1 MGMILKHLQGW
12 ELPGIESNRKSKLE
26 LNYTFS
32 FATYVLSDLESVAYL
47 QSMLAYPSAKQPWWL
62 SYQALK
68 ENEKMN

>member
-1 MGMILKHLQGW
+1 MPW
-12 ELPGIESNRKSKLE
+12 IESNRQSKLE

-32 FATYVLSDLESVAYL
+32 FATYVLSDLESVAYP
-47 QSMLAYPSAKQPWWL
+47 QSMLDYPSAQQPWWL